1 MNAMPRVTAAISFAT
16 TLFCAI
22 AILTEAA
29 DADTIGFSCKRTGVN
44 NPRTYYYVIDLSN
57 STLSRAQSVDMS
69 AYRAPANIT
78 PSSVDW
84 RASPTESGHLD
95 RQTGMMTLNLGSYA
109 MSFACQRTGGI

>member
-1 MNAMPRVTAAISFAT
+1 MV
-16 TLFCAI
+16 
-22 AILTEAA
+22 ILPEVA

-57 STLSRAQSVDMS
+57 STLSRAQSVDMPAS
-69 AYRAPANIT
+69 TAPAKIT

-84 RASPTESGHLD
+84 RVGPTESGHLD
-95 RQTGMMTLNLGSYA
+95 RQTGMMTLYLMDYA